1 MEHRLKK
8 TWQTLC
14 LSILFFWFVGCGGTS
29 SEPSFGVERVA
40 AAQRT
45 AATTSARCAIRYA
58 RGFSITYHNNYKVV
72 TIFDP
77 AQSPRSKPT
86 ATFVLVPRGTRKTN
100 LDIPDKGTVI
110 EIPLERVVLR
120 SSSHAPFFTSLGLA
134 DRIVGIAQGKYVN
147 DPDVTNLIRRG
158 RIAEVGMGSGMTAQ
172 FDVEKL
178 FALRPDL
185 VFCWWTNNP
194 AYAGHVKVQEAGLPV
209 TLLSDYEESTPLART
224 EWIKFI
230 AAFFNVEAKAESFFN
245 NVEQRY
251 LAMAAKTRSFRHR
264 PTVMYGNSWQGSWYI
279 AGGKSYFANLVK
291 DAGGQYIWNDDSRT
305 DTHAINVETA
315 VIRGRNA
322 DYWLTQNQNHFSL
335 ASVAAEDSRYKLFRS
350 FRAGRVY
357 ANNAKIGPG
366 GGNDY
371 YVSPAIRPDL
381 LLADVIAIIHPE
393 LLPGHKLIWH
403 VHLPP
408 DLSDK
413 AGSKGMRER

>member
-14 LSILFFWFVGCGGTS
+14 LCILWFVGCGGTS
-29 SEPSFGVERVA
+29 SEPFSGVERVA
-40 AAQRT
+40 AAQSL
-45 AATTSARCAIRYA
+45 TSATPTRCTIRYA
-58 RGFSITYHNNYKVV
+58 RGFSVSYHNNYKVITV
-72 TIFDP
+72 FNP
-77 AQSPRSKPT
+77 AQGPKSKPM
-86 ATFVLVPRGTRKTN
+86 ATFVLVPKGTHKTN
-100 LDIPDKGTVI
+100 QDIPVKGIIV
-110 EIPLERVVLR
+110 EIPLGRVILR
-120 SSSHAPFFTSLGLA
+120 SCTHVPFFTALGLA
-134 DRIVGIAQGKYVN
+134 DRIVGIAQEKYVD
-147 DPDVTNLIRRG
+147 DPEVADLIRRG
-158 RIAEVGMGSGMTAQ
+158 RIAEVGTGSGMTAQ

-194 AYAGHVKVQEAGLPV
+194 AFAGHIKVQEAGMPV
-209 TLLSDYEESTPLART
+209 ALLSDYEESTPLART

-230 AAFFNVEAKAESFFN
+230 AAFFNAEAKAESYFN
-245 NVEQRY
+245 NVERRY
-251 LAMAAKTRSFRHR
+251 LAMAAKTRSVRHR

-291 DAGGQYIWNDDSRT
+291 DAGGKYVWDDDDRT
-305 DTHAINVETA
+305 DTRAINVETA

-335 ASVAAEDSRYKLFRS
+335 VSVAAEDSRYKLFQS
-350 FRAGRVY
+350 FQAGRVY
-357 ANNAKIGPG
+357 ANNARIGPG

-371 YVSPAIRPDL
+371 YVGPAIRPDL
-381 LLADVIAIIHPE
+381 LLADMIAILHPE

-408 DLSDK
+408 DLSER
-413 AGSKGMRER
+413 AGGKGKKEK